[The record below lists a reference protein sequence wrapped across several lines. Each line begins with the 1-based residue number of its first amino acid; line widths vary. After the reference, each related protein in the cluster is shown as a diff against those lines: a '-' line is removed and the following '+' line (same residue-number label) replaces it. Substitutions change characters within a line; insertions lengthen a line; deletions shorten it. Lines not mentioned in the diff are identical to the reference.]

1 MRREE
6 VDYERKNTQCDFQ
19 IIAVGIGSHVCF
31 SDFLDSDDVV

>member
-31 SDFLDSDDVV
+31 PDFLDSDDVV